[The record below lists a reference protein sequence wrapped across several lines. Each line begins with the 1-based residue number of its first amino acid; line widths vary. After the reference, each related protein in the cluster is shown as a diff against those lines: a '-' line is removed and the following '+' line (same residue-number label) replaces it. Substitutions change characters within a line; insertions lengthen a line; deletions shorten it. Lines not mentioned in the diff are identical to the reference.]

1 MKLYDHQE
9 SALNRLGNGKI
20 LWGGVGTGK
29 SLVAAAYYI
38 RKEAP
43 RDVYVITTARKR
55 DSFDWEKEF
64 ARVGVGKDDTL
75 HGHLTVDSWN
85 NIGRYREV
93 EGAFFIFDE
102 QRLVGS
108 GEWAKNFLT
117 ITKRNTW
124 ILLTATPGDTWLDY
138 IPIFIANGFYK
149 NRTQFKREHVVYAP
163 WSRFPKVDRYVG
175 VGRLVR
181 LRDELLVEMPYVR
194 ATTRHS
200 IDVHV
205 DHDEKLF
212 ERVLKD
218 RWHVYENR
226 PLRDVAELF
235 LVMRKVVNT
244 SPSRL
249 DAVQNLLTTHSRL
262 IVFYNFDYELH
273 LLRSMLGEVEKSP
286 TPLIEQSPKHKNNS
300 IGAKETTTFPSTSKA
315 ISERTDRNTSGGST
329 PRADTTSFQLTERK
343 DEQWLIHSPVSIE
356 SSELESN
363 GREAEGYGEPT
374 QRLSTASVAISTSP
388 DQNSSK
394 VDSTNTISTTTSGSS
409 FQVAE
414 WNGHKHQPVPTS
426 KRWVYL
432 VQYVAGAEA
441 WNCVTTNA
449 ICFYS
454 LPYSYKIWEQAHGR
468 IDRLN
473 TIFRDLFYYRLLSNS
488 VIDKIVTRSL
498 DQKKSFNEGKYA
510 REKFGAEKI

>member
-1 MKLYDHQE
+1 M
-9 SALNRLGNGKI
+9 
-20 LWGGVGTGK
+20 
-29 SLVAAAYYI
+29 AATYYV
-38 RKEAP
+38 RKESP

-75 HGHLTVDSWN
+75 HGHLVVDSWN

-108 GEWAKNFLT
+108 GEWSKFFLT
-117 ITKRNTW
+117 IAKRNTW
-124 ILLTATPGDTWLDY
+124 ILLSATPGDTWLDY
-138 IPIFIANGFYK
+138 IPVFVANGFYK
-149 NRTQFKREHVVYAP
+149 NRTAFKREHVVYAP

-181 LRDELLVEMPYVR
+181 LRDELLVDMPYVR
-194 ATTRHS
+194 STTRHT
-200 IDVHV
+200 IDIHV
-205 DHDEKLF
+205 DHDESTF
-212 ERVLKD
+212 EKVLKH

-226 PLRDVAELF
+226 PLRDAAELF
-235 LVMRKVVNT
+235 LVMRKVVN
-244 SPSRL
+244 SDPSRIS
-249 DAVQNLLTTHSRL
+249 AVRTLLEKHPRI
-262 IVFYNFDYELH
+262 IVFYNFDYELES
-273 LLRSMLGEVEKSP
+273 LRSLTHP
-286 TPLIEQSPKHKNNS
+286 S
-300 IGAKETTTFPSTSKA
+300 ISENHLFPSTSKA
-315 ISERTDRNTSGGST
+315 TSERTDRNTSGGST

-414 WNGHKHQPVPTS
+414 WNGHKHEPVPTS
-426 KRWVYL
+426 ERWVYL

-510 REKFGAEKI
+510 REKFGAENF